1 MLNYTAIYPEHEEK
15 VINPSSLICFCGVY
29 VCVCVCVC
37 ACTHARSVTQSCPI
51 LWDPKNCSPPG
62 SSVHGILQAKML
74 EWVAMPSSRGSSQPR
89 NWTCVSCIAGEFFT
103 TWSPRMPYFHG
114 LLAQYKFVEELS
126 MWSCQFRL
134 QSLSFDYIKNERAN
148 SGSCFQGK
156 I

>member
-37 ACTHARSVTQSCPI
+37 ARTHARSVTQSCPI

-74 EWVAMPSSRGSSQPR
+74 EWVALIQGIFPTQGL
-89 NWTCVSCIAGEFFT
+89 NF
-103 TWSPRMPYFHG
+103 G
-114 LLAQYKFVEELS
+114 LLCCRWILYHLSHQGSPCRLEPGHRDSVSVHSQFSIKIKFK
-126 MWSCQFRL
+126 C
-134 QSLSFDYIKNERAN
+134 AT
-148 SGSCFQGK
+148 
-156 I
+156 